1 MLREQMTYGD
11 VGVYYGGFLAVSADE
26 ATCELV
32 QWRGNN
38 LEDAMFLRKQR
49 LEKASVFFEPSETG
63 HHSSTSSSSQFVRCQ
78 LREETLSTD
87 VKMLYAQCHVKNL
100 H

>member
-32 QWRGNN
+32 Q
-38 LEDAMFLRKQR
+38 
-49 LEKASVFFEPSETG
+49 
-63 HHSSTSSSSQFVRCQ
+63 
-78 LREETLSTD
+78 
-87 VKMLYAQCHVKNL
+87 
-100 H
+100 